1 MKFKVGDKVKFLNE
15 SGGGVVSK
23 VISSKLVNVA
33 IEDGFDIPTLCSDLV
48 KVEPKSKA
56 DEMFD
61 EEFNV
66 KIEKD
71 NSEAEKIET
80 RTVTIGNFQEK
91 GTNMPGVYLAF
102 VPHDQQWMITG
113 MLDIYLINHTGYD
126 ILFSLFLKSDK
137 GIYSGIDYD
146 GIGSASM
153 LLLDTIDREDFEKW
167 KEGIIQILFHKDK
180 SSGILLPA
188 SSDFK
193 IKSSKLDKGTNYI
206 DSSFIDK
213 RAFIITI
220 SELSSMQLVSGNK
233 TELKKEQ
240 PETVQKKA
248 KEVKIEILIDKHKT
262 APKEAVVDLH
272 IGELIENISELE
284 SKDMLQIQK
293 DYFVKCLESAIEN
306 NFHKVT
312 FIHGVGN
319 GILKNTIIKILKDY
333 EDIGNRSASLAK
345 FGVGAID
352 VLIRPAF

>member
-23 VISSKLVNVA
+23 VISSKLVNIA

-48 KVEPKSKA
+48 KIEPESKA

-66 KIEKD
+66 NIEKD
-71 NSEAEKIET
+71 NSEKEIET
-80 RTVTIGNFQEK
+80 RTVSIGNFSEK
-91 GTNMPGVYLAF
+91 GTNIPGVYLAF
-102 VPHDQQWMITG
+102 VPHDQQWLITG

-137 GIYSGIDYD
+137 GTYSGIDYD
-146 GIGSASM
+146 VIGSASM
-153 LLLDTIDREDFEKW
+153 LLLDTTDREDIEKW

-193 IKSSKLDKGTNYI
+193 IKSSKLNKETNYI

-213 RAFIITI
+213 KAFIITI
-220 SELSSMQLVSGNK
+220 SELSSMQLVSSNK
-233 TELKKEQ
+233 TELKKDQ
-240 PETVQKKA
+240 PEIAEKKA
-248 KEVKIEILIDKHKT
+248 EEVKIEILIDKHKT

-306 NFHKVT
+306 NYHKVT

-352 VLIRPAF
+352 VLIRPVF